1 MTDLLLDARDEV
13 TTVPALACGGDPSD
27 CCRLL
32 RGVILLRGVMLF
44 LGVMLLRGLNAEPL
58 VPSESELPLLPI
70 EVHSLITHSNSVL
83 LSNNI
88 YSLHQ

>member
-70 EVHSLITHSNSVL
+70 QVHSLISHSNSYF
-83 LSNNI
+83 I
-88 YSLHQ
+88 K